1 MFPPAIFYQEWYA
14 NTDRKLTTALTVPD
28 LNIVAPLVESSDCIS
43 VVPETYSIQ
52 RGAHFSVAAL
62 PLPIDFPGIEV
73 CLYSQR
79 TLRSGKEKLWF
90 LKTLKDI
97 CLRNRAD

>member
-1 MFPPAIFYQEWYA
+1 MNKTKGCLIA
-14 NTDRKLTTALTVPD
+14 NFATVP
-28 LNIVAPLVESSDCIS
+28 
-43 VVPETYSIQ
+43 
-52 RGAHFSVAAL
+52 FSVTAL

-97 CLRNRAD
+97 CLQNRAG